1 MFYCNDCAKKNGYP
15 ESICKSVGT
24 CELCGKI
31 ALCSD
36 RPSSSLPM
44 STLKGEL
51 GLDMNPPAE
60 PKDLFSRFAG
70 TALFPDFP
78 KRKITTNELLKFLS
92 DAETSGLKPANGSKF
107 TLKEVEEYIRNAEMT
122 KQILKIKK
130 TPEHPYRVVTVPS
143 YGYANWMGGAY
154 CLAFVYSKSTGNF
167 VLKGY
172 YKEVQDYL
180 KNNYTHYFVNYTL
193 WAHGEHRDIWDFWKD
208 SIGIF
213 SPTNKRRN
221 WKYQVRPYS
230 NSIMDKDEMAKKTFK
245 FKRLPKRWIPEF
257 DQL

>member
-1 MFYCNDCAKKNGYP
+1 MFYCSDCAKKNGYP
-15 ESICKSVGT
+15 ESICKSVGA

-36 RPSSSLPM
+36 RASDTLP
-44 STLKGEL
+44 K
-51 GLDMNPPAE
+51 PKE
-60 PKDLFSRFAG
+60 PEDLFSRFAG

-78 KRKITTNELLKFLS
+78 KHNLTTDELLTFLS

-107 TLKEVEEYIRNAEMT
+107 TLKEVEESFRKAEMANH
-122 KQILKIKK
+122 IISIKK
-130 TPEHPYRVVTVPS
+130 TPEHPYRVVTVPP
-143 YGYANWMGGAY
+143 YGNANWMGGAY

-180 KNNYTHYFVNYTL
+180 KSNYTHYFVNYSL
-193 WAHGEHRDIWDFWKD
+193 WCKHEHRDIWDFWKD
-208 SIGIF
+208 SVGIF
-213 SPTNKRRN
+213 TPTKKKRN

-230 NSIMDKDEMAKKTFK
+230 NYMTDKTELAKKTFM
-245 FKRLPKRWIPEF
+245 FKRLPKRWIPAF